1 MTFRNCQIEIDDNGQ
16 IIGGSLD
23 RVFKNG
29 KGKTFFFF
37 SSFFSH
43 DIIFFFFV
51 LIAYTSLCTKG
62 FKNLIT
68 DHFFPALFASDI
80 LL

>member
-1 MTFRNCQIEIDDNGQ
+1 MTFRNCQIEIDDNRQ

-43 DIIFFFFV
+43 DIIFFFFFSIDR
-51 LIAYTSLCTKG
+51 LYY
-62 FKNLIT
+62 LIT

>member
-29 KGKTFFFF
+29 KGKTFFF
-37 SSFFSH
+37 SFFGY
-43 DIIFFFFV
+43 DIIFSIDSLYFV
-51 LIAYTSLCTKG
+51 VYKRI
-62 FKNLIT
+62 
-68 DHFFPALFASDI
+68 
-80 LL
+80 

>member
-29 KGKTFFFF
+29 KGKTFSF
-37 SSFFSH
+37 SFFGH
-43 DIIFFFFV
+43 DIIFSIDSLYFV
-51 LIAYTSLCTKG
+51 VYKRI
-62 FKNLIT
+62 
-68 DHFFPALFASDI
+68 
-80 LL
+80 